1 MKKLFVLALV
11 FVLLISGCEKEPE
24 KIVPEVPEI
33 SEVPEAE
40 VSESLPEEEPVEE
53 VPEEPETTD
62 EWEKFLR
69 EMNENGISENDIGV
83 LENAGFEQEELKTMS
98 TTEMHRQIAII
109 KHGISEEKIAYA
121 KKLIENSEEAKSK
134 ENPLNL
140 PEFQTILLRQL
151 SFTLFM
157 ITKISIISQITKE
170 FPFHL

>member
-1 MKKLFVLALV
+1 MKKLLIFALV

-40 VSESLPEEEPVEE
+40 VSESLTEEELVEE

-83 LENAGFEQEELKTMS
+83 LENAGFEQEERL
-98 TTEMHRQIAII
+98 
-109 KHGISEEKIAYA
+109 
-121 KKLIENSEEAKSK
+121 
-134 ENPLNL
+134 L
-140 PEFQTILLRQL
+140 PENEDSLPIRNFLLMNPQENLAVR
-151 SFTLFM
+151 
-157 ITKISIISQITKE
+157 
-170 FPFHL
+170 FHLPS